1 MTERHTTTQATRRN
15 PGQEDPTMIT
25 YKEAKA
31 AHEKAK
37 AAYEAAAPCGHCHD
51 PLTRH
56 TYGHLQLPDVYC
68 SAECRDRACL
78 DAGLPAAPGGPA
90 HPGRR

>member
-1 MTERHTTTQATRRN
+1 
-15 PGQEDPTMIT
+15 MIT

-37 AAYEAAAPCGHCHD
+37 AAYEAAAPCGHCHN

-78 DAGLPAAPGGPA
+78 DAGLPAAGTILGRSSERTGGN
-90 HPGRR
+90 